1 MKNKFILLLILAFF
15 CIPAFADLES
25 IENEY
30 SMLMQSATSNSQ
42 MNNYTI
48 NASKAQELE
57 AKNISLQLN
66 KILNSE
72 QKNILEQNTK
82 LWNEYTD
89 KLKNSTIQIL
99 YNQLGTIYQ
108 SFATSTIHSNN
119 FTRALTLYYL
129 LENSIYK
136 QHDYISQELENCL
149 KSSENNIASC
159 NCYYKEIDKYKV
171 DMSKELELTSSKVNT
186 DEYNKILSAHTSW
199 ENYLNHTQ
207 SKLFKIIDSINTT
220 DKELKK
226 AEIIF
231 RIYQTRYSELS
242 NINFID

>member
-1 MKNKFILLLILAFF
+1 MKNKFVLLLILTFF
-15 CIPAFADLES
+15 CIPAFADINK
-25 IENEY
+25 IEDEY
-30 SMLMQSATSNSQ
+30 TMLMQSATSNSQ

-48 NASKAQELE
+48 TASKAQELE
-57 AKNISLQLN
+57 AENILLQLN
-66 KILNSE
+66 KTLTSE
-72 QKNILEQNTK
+72 QKNVLQQNTK

-89 KLKNSTIQIL
+89 KLKSSTIQIL

-108 SFATSTIHSNN
+108 SFAISTIHSNS

-129 LENSIYK
+129 MKNSTYK

-149 KSSENNIASC
+149 KSSKNNITSC
-159 NCYYKEIDKYKV
+159 NCYYKEIDKYKI
-171 DMSKELELTSSKVNT
+171 DMSKELKLTSSKVND
-186 DEYNKILSAHTSW
+186 DEYNKILSAHISW
-199 ENYLNHTQ
+199 KKYLGHTQ
-207 SKLFKIIDSINTT
+207 NELFKIIDSTNTQ

-242 NINFID
+242 GINFIN